1 MKKIFF
7 STEELDARASAKFG
21 LSEQILMEN
30 AAGRIEREIRKR
42 LKKGSRILALC
53 GGGNNGADAMA
64 ALRKLSGD
72 FSCTAL
78 CVLENRSAAGKFQA
92 EAARAA
98 GVKFIDIASAKDDCK
113 HAVSASSKDACAHE
127 SVGGSS
133 LKGAGSCDD
142 DPYNERESLSNA
154 GIMGGGDKLSTKFKG
169 SKFTSAKFETAEHGG
184 DLGKPGNEC
193 GNPSGVLRD
202 EITSAD
208 CIIDGIFGSGLNKPI
223 SPEICEILS
232 LANSAK
238 SLKIAIDIP
247 SGIDKSGRVL
257 GGAFCADLTITMGAL
272 KLALFSD
279 GAKDYVG
286 RIKVANLGISR
297 QNFEERSEYFLLQK
311 SDLKLPLRR
320 KQNTNKGDFGHTYV
334 VSGQMSGAAQM
345 AALAAHAIGSGLV
358 SVVSDE
364 PLNLSP
370 ILMQKSSFE
379 HARVVV
385 CGCGLGEQKIDLAAL
400 RDKSCVI
407 DADLCYE
414 REILSL
420 LNANSNLIITPH
432 PKEFCSLLKIA
443 GIADLSVSE
452 LQERRFELARAWSE
466 KFSGVLVLKGANTL
480 IAQAGVIYVCDKGSA
495 ALAKGG
501 SGDVLAGL
509 IGGLLA
515 QNYSPLQ
522 ASICGV
528 LAHALAARAFA
539 KNSYALNPL
548 DLIEEVKWL

>member
-7 STEELDARASAKFG
+7 STEELDARASAKSG
-21 LSEQILMEN
+21 LGEQILMEN

-42 LKKGSRILALC
+42 LKKGSHILALC

-78 CVLENRSAAGKFQA
+78 CVLQNRSAAGKFQA
-92 EAARAA
+92 DAARAA
-98 GVKFIDIASAKDDCK
+98 GVRLIDIASAKAAYG
-113 HAVSASSKDACAHE
+113 HVSGASSKNTCAYE
-127 SVGGSS
+127 IAGGSS
-133 LKGAGSCDD
+133 LKDAGASE
-142 DPYNERESLSNA
+142 PHNERESPSDA
-154 GIMGGGDKLSTKFKG
+154 DISGGGDKLSA
-169 SKFTSAKFETAEHGG
+169 KFTGAKFGTAERSG
-184 DLGKPGNEC
+184 EC
-193 GNPSGVLRD
+193 SKPSGLHD

-208 CIIDGIFGSGLNKPI
+208 CIIDGIFGSGLNKPV
-223 SPEICEILS
+223 SAEICEILS
-232 LANSAK
+232 LANGTK
-238 SLKIAIDIP
+238 SLKIAVDIP
-247 SGIDKSGRVL
+247 SGIDKSGRIL
-257 GGAFCADLTITMGAL
+257 GCAFCADLTIAMGAL

-279 GAKDYVG
+279 AAKDQVG

-297 QNFEERSEYFLLQK
+297 LNFEGRSEYFLLQK

-370 ILMQKSSFE
+370 ILMQKSSFDA
-379 HARVVV
+379 ARIVV
-385 CGCGLGEQKIDLAAL
+385 CGCGLGERKIDLAAL

-414 REILSL
+414 SEILSL
-420 LNANSNLIITPH
+420 LSDNSNLILTPH
-432 PKEFCSLLKIA
+432 PKEFCSLLKVA

-452 LQERRFELARAWSE
+452 LQERRFELARAWSD

>member
-42 LKKGSRILALC
+42 LKKGSRVLALC
-53 GGGNNGADAMA
+53 GGGNNGADALA

-78 CVLENRSAAGKFQA
+78 CVLQNRSAAGKFQT

-98 GVKFIDIASAKDDCK
+98 GVRLIDIASAKDDCK
-113 HAVSASSKDACAHE
+113 HVGSASSKDACAHE
-127 SVGGSS
+127 SVGGSY
-133 LKGAGSCDD
+133 LKGTGASEPRGEGKSPNGADASSGD
-142 DPYNERESLSNA
+142 
-154 GIMGGGDKLSTKFKG
+154 DKLRAKFEDTKFTG
-169 SKFTSAKFETAEHGG
+169 AKFETAERSEECGKLGG
-184 DLGKPGNEC
+184 ECGKP
-193 GNPSGVLRD
+193 SGLHD

-208 CIIDGIFGSGLNKPI
+208 CIIDGIFGSGLNKAL
-223 SPEICEILS
+223 SSEICEILS

-238 SLKIAIDIP
+238 SLKIAVDIP
-247 SGIDKSGRVL
+247 SGIDKSGRIL
-257 GGAFCADLTITMGAL
+257 GGVFCADLTIAMGAL

-279 GAKDYVG
+279 GAKDQVG

-297 QNFEERSEYFLLQK
+297 SNFEGRSEYFLLQK

-358 SVVSDE
+358 SVVSE
-364 PLNLSP
+364 GPLNLSP
-370 ILMQKSSFE
+370 ILMQKSSFD
-379 HARVVV
+379 AAQVVV
-385 CGCGLGEQKIDLAAL
+385 CGCGLGERKIDLAAL
-400 RDKSCVI
+400 RGKSCVI

-414 REILSL
+414 RKILNL
-420 LNANSNLIITPH
+420 LSDNSNLVITPH
-432 PKEFCSLLKIA
+432 PKEFCSLLKIT
-443 GIADLSVSE
+443 GIADISVSE

>member
-7 STEELDARASAKFG
+7 STTELDARASAKFG
-21 LSEQILMEN
+21 LGEQILMEN
-30 AAGRIEREIRKR
+30 AACKIEGEIRKR
-42 LKKGSRILALC
+42 LKKGSRVLALC
-53 GGGNNGADAMA
+53 GGGNNGADAIA
-64 ALRKLSGD
+64 ALRRLSGD

-78 CVLENRSAAGKFQA
+78 CVLQNRSAAGKFQA
-92 EAARAA
+92 NAARAA
-98 GVKFIDIASAKDDCK
+98 GVKFIDIASAKDDCE
-113 HAVSASSKDACAHE
+113 HVEEASSKDACAHE
-127 SVGGSS
+127 SVGGFS
-133 LKGAGSCDD
+133 LKGASEPRG
-142 DPYNERESLSNA
+142 ERESLSGA
-154 GIMGGGDKLSTKFKG
+154 DISCDGDKLSA
-169 SKFTSAKFETAEHGG
+169 KFTSAKFEIAARG
-184 DLGKPGNEC
+184 DECSNLGSEC
-193 GNPSGVLRD
+193 GEPSVLRD

-208 CIIDGIFGSGLNKPI
+208 CIIDGIFGSGLNKAL
-223 SPEICEILS
+223 SSEICEILS
-232 LANSAK
+232 LANSSK
-238 SLKIAIDIP
+238 SLKIAVDIP
-247 SGIDKSGRVL
+247 SGIDKLGRIL
-257 GGAFCADLTITMGAL
+257 GGAFCADLTIAMGAL

-279 GAKDYVG
+279 AAKDYVG
-286 RIKVANLGISR
+286 QIKIANLGISR
-297 QNFEERSEYFLLQK
+297 SNFERGSEYFLLQK

-358 SVVSDE
+358 SVVSE
-364 PLNLSP
+364 GPLNLSP

-385 CGCGLGEQKIDLAAL
+385 CGCGLGELKIDLAAL
-400 RDKSCVI
+400 RGKSCVI

-420 LNANSNLIITPH
+420 LSDNSNLILTPH

-480 IAQAGVIYVCDKGSA
+480 ITQAGIIYVCDKGSA

>member
-7 STEELDARASAKFG
+7 STAELDARASAKFG
-21 LSEQILMEN
+21 LGEQILMEN
-30 AAGRIEREIRKR
+30 AACKIEREIRKR
-42 LKKGSRILALC
+42 LKKGSRVLALC

-64 ALRKLSGD
+64 ALRRLSGD

-78 CVLENRSAAGKFQA
+78 CVFQNKGAAGKFQA
-92 EAARAA
+92 DAAQAV
-98 GVKFIDIASAKDDCK
+98 GVKFIDIASAKDACE
-113 HAVSASSKDACAHE
+113 HVEGASSRDACAHE
-127 SVGGSS
+127 SVGSFS
-133 LKGAGSCDD
+133 LKGASEPRREG
-142 DPYNERESLSNA
+142 ESLSGA
-154 GIMGGGDKLSTKFKG
+154 DISGGGDKLSA
-169 SKFTSAKFETAEHGG
+169 KFTSTKFEIAGRSG
-184 DLGKPGNEC
+184 EC
-193 GNPSGVLRD
+193 GELGSECGEPSVLHD
-202 EITSAD
+202 EITNAD
-208 CIIDGIFGSGLNKPI
+208 CIIDGIFGSGLNKAL
-223 SPEICEILS
+223 SSEICEILS
-232 LANSAK
+232 LTNSAK
-238 SLKIAIDIP
+238 ALKIAVDIP
-247 SGIDKSGRVL
+247 SGIDKFGRVL
-257 GGAFCADLTITMGAL
+257 GGAFCADLTIAMGAL

-358 SVVSDE
+358 SVVSE
-364 PLNLSP
+364 GPLNLSP

-385 CGCGLGEQKIDLAAL
+385 CGCGLGERKIDLDAL

-420 LNANSNLIITPH
+420 LSDNSNLVITPH

-443 GIADLSVSE
+443 GIADISVSE

-480 IAQAGVIYVCDKGSA
+480 IAQAGVIYVCDKGNA

-515 QNYSPLQ
+515 QGYSPLQ

>member
-7 STEELDARASAKFG
+7 STEGLDARASAKFG
-21 LSEQILMEN
+21 LGEQILMEN
-30 AAGRIEREIRKR
+30 AACKIEGEIRKR

-78 CVLENRSAAGKFQA
+78 CVLQNRSAAGKFQA

-98 GVKFIDIASAKDDCK
+98 GVRLIDIASAKDDCK
-113 HAVSASSKDACAHE
+113 HVGSASSKDACAHE

-142 DPYNERESLSNA
+142 DPYNERESLSGA
-154 GIMGGGDKLSTKFKG
+154 DISGGGNKLSA
-169 SKFTSAKFETAEHGG
+169 KFTSAKFETAERSGEC
-184 DLGKPGNEC
+184 GKP
-193 GNPSGVLRD
+193 SILRD
-202 EITSAD
+202 EIIGAD
-208 CIIDGIFGSGLNKPI
+208 CIIDGIFGSGLNKAL
-223 SPEICEILS
+223 SSEICEILS
-232 LANSAK
+232 LANGTK
-238 SLKIAIDIP
+238 SLKIAVDIP
-247 SGIDKSGRVL
+247 SGIDKNGRVL
-257 GGAFCADLTITMGAL
+257 GGAFCADLTIAMGAL

-311 SDLKLPLRR
+311 SDLKLPLRT

-364 PLNLSP
+364 SLNLSP
-370 ILMQKSSFE
+370 ILMQKNSFDA
-379 HARVVV
+379 ARVVV
-385 CGCGLGEQKIDLAAL
+385 CGCGLGERKIDLAAL
-400 RDKSCVI
+400 RGKSCVI

-414 REILSL
+414 SEILSL
-420 LNANSNLIITPH
+420 LNANSNLILTPH

-480 IAQAGVIYVCDKGSA
+480 IAQAGIIYVCDKGSA

-515 QNYSPLQ
+515 QGYSPLQ

>member
-7 STEELDARASAKFG
+7 STAELDARASTKFG

-30 AAGRIEREIRKR
+30 AACRIEGEIRKR
-42 LKKGSRILALC
+42 LKKGSHILALC

-78 CVLENRSAAGKFQA
+78 CVFQNKGAAGKFQA
-92 EAARAA
+92 DAARAA
-98 GVKFIDIASAKDDCK
+98 GVKFIDIASAKDARE
-113 HAVSASSKDACAHE
+113 HVEGASSKDACAHE
-127 SVGGSS
+127 GVGGSS
-133 LKGAGSCDD
+133 LKGASEPRG
-142 DPYNERESLSNA
+142 ERESLS
-154 GIMGGGDKLSTKFKG
+154 GTDISSGDDKLSTKFAG
-169 SKFTSAKFETAEHGG
+169 AKFEIAARSDECSN
-184 DLGKPGNEC
+184 LGNEC
-193 GNPSGVLRD
+193 GELSVLRD

-208 CIIDGIFGSGLNKPI
+208 CIIDGIFGSGLNKAL
-223 SPEICEILS
+223 SSEICEILS
-232 LANSAK
+232 LANSSK
-238 SLKIAIDIP
+238 SLKIAVDIP
-247 SGIDKSGRVL
+247 SGIDKSGRIL
-257 GGAFCADLTITMGAL
+257 GAAFCADLTIAMGVL

-279 GAKDYVG
+279 GAKDQVG

-297 QNFEERSEYFLLQK
+297 SNFEERSEYFLLQK
-311 SDLKLPLRR
+311 SDLKLPLRT

-358 SVVSDE
+358 SVVSE
-364 PLNLSP
+364 GPLNLSP

-385 CGCGLGEQKIDLAAL
+385 CGCGLGERKIDLAAL
-400 RDKSCVI
+400 RGKSCVI

-420 LNANSNLIITPH
+420 LNANSNLVITPH

-443 GIADLSVSE
+443 GIADISVSE

-480 IAQAGVIYVCDKGSA
+480 IAQEGIIYVCDKGSA

-501 SGDVLAGL
+501 SGDVLAGF

-515 QNYSPLQ
+515 QGYSPLQ

>member
-21 LSEQILMEN
+21 LGEQILMEN
-30 AAGRIEREIRKR
+30 AACRIEREIRKR

-64 ALRKLSGD
+64 ALRRLSGD

-78 CVLENRSAAGKFQA
+78 CVLQNRSAAGKFQA

-98 GVKFIDIASAKDDCK
+98 GVRLIDIASAKDDCK
-113 HAVSASSKDACAHE
+113 HVGSASSKDACAHE

-142 DPYNERESLSNA
+142 DPDNERENLNGANIS
-154 GIMGGGDKLSTKFKG
+154 GGGDKLCA
-169 SKFTSAKFETAEHGG
+169 KFTSAKFEIAGHGDECS
-184 DLGKPGNEC
+184 DLGNEC
-193 GNPSGVLRD
+193 DNPSSGLRD

-208 CIIDGIFGSGLNKPI
+208 CIIDGIFGSGLNKAL
-223 SPEICEILS
+223 SSEICEILS
-232 LANSAK
+232 LANSSK
-238 SLKIAIDIP
+238 SLKIAADIP
-247 SGIDKSGRVL
+247 SGIDKFGRIL
-257 GGAFCADLTITMGAL
+257 GGAFCADLTIAMGAL

-279 GAKDYVG
+279 AAKDQVG

-311 SDLKLPLRR
+311 SDLKLPLRT

-370 ILMQKSSFE
+370 ILMQKSSFDA
-379 HARVVV
+379 ARVVV
-385 CGCGLGEQKIDLAAL
+385 CGCGLGEQKIDLAVL
-400 RDKSCVI
+400 RGKSCVI

-420 LNANSNLIITPH
+420 LNANSNLILTPH

-480 IAQAGVIYVCDKGSA
+480 IAQEGVIYVCDKGSA

-515 QNYSPLQ
+515 QGYSPLQ

>member
-7 STEELDARASAKFG
+7 GTEELDARASAKFG

-78 CVLENRSAAGKFQA
+78 CVLQNRSAAGKFQA

-98 GVKFIDIASAKDDCK
+98 GVRFINIASAKDDCK
-113 HAVSASSKDACAHE
+113 HAGSASSKDICAHE
-127 SVGGSS
+127 SVEGSS
-133 LKGAGSCDD
+133 LKDVSSCGG
-142 DPYNERESLSNA
+142 ERGSLSGANIS
-154 GIMGGGDKLSTKFKG
+154 GSGDKLCA
-169 SKFTSAKFETAEHGG
+169 KFTGAKFGTAEC
-184 DLGKPGNEC
+184 GKP
-193 GNPSGVLRD
+193 SILRD

-208 CIIDGIFGSGLNKPI
+208 CIIDGIFGSGLNKAL
-223 SPEICEILS
+223 SSEICEILS
-232 LANSAK
+232 LANGTK
-238 SLKIAIDIP
+238 SLKIAVDIP
-247 SGIDKSGRVL
+247 SGIDKSGRIL
-257 GGAFCADLTITMGAL
+257 GGAFCADLTIAMGAL

-279 GAKDYVG
+279 GAKDQVG

-297 QNFEERSEYFLLQK
+297 SNFERGSEYFLLQK
-311 SDLKLPLRR
+311 SDLKLPLRT

-334 VSGQMSGAAQM
+334 ASGQMSGAAQM

-358 SVVSDE
+358 SVVSEE
-364 PLNLSP
+364 PLSLSP
-370 ILMQKSSFE
+370 ILMQKSSFDA
-379 HARVVV
+379 ARVVV
-385 CGCGLGEQKIDLAAL
+385 CGCGLGERKIDLAAL

-407 DADLCYE
+407 DADLCYK

-420 LNANSNLIITPH
+420 LNANSNLILTPH

-480 IAQAGVIYVCDKGSA
+480 IAQAGIIYVCDKGSA

-515 QNYSPLQ
+515 QSYSPLQ

-528 LAHALAARAFA
+528 LAHTLAARAFA

>member
-21 LSEQILMEN
+21 LGEQILMEN
-30 AAGRIEREIRKR
+30 AACRIEREIRKR

-78 CVLENRSAAGKFQA
+78 CVLQNRSAAGKFQT

-98 GVKFIDIASAKDDCK
+98 GVRLIDIASAKDDCG
-113 HAVSASSKDACAHE
+113 HVESASSKDACAHE
-127 SVGGSS
+127 SVEGSS
-133 LKGAGSCDD
+133 LNGIGSCEGE
-142 DPYNERESLSNA
+142 PRGECESLSSTD
-154 GIMGGGDKLSTKFKG
+154 ISGGDDKLCA
-169 SKFTSAKFETAEHGG
+169 KFTSAKFETAEHGS
-184 DLGKPGNEC
+184 EC
-193 GNPSGVLRD
+193 GNLDNDCGKPSGLRD

-208 CIIDGIFGSGLNKPI
+208 CIIDGIFGSGLNKAL
-223 SPEICEILS
+223 SSEICEILS

-238 SLKIAIDIP
+238 SLKIAVDIP

-257 GGAFCADLTITMGAL
+257 GAAFCADLTIALGAL

-279 GAKDYVG
+279 GAKDQVG

-297 QNFEERSEYFLLQK
+297 SNFEERSEYFLLQK

-370 ILMQKSSFE
+370 ILMQKSSFNA
-379 HARVVV
+379 ARVVV
-385 CGCGLGEQKIDLAAL
+385 CGCGLGERKIDLAAL

-466 KFSGVLVLKGANTL
+466 KFSGALVLKGANTL

-515 QNYSPLQ
+515 QGYPPLQ

>member
-21 LSEQILMEN
+21 LGEQILMEN
-30 AAGRIEREIRKR
+30 AACKIEGEIRKR

-92 EAARAA
+92 DAARAA
-98 GVKFIDIASAKDDCK
+98 GVKLIDISSVKDACE
-113 HAVSASSKDACAHE
+113 HVEEASSKDACAHE
-127 SVGGSS
+127 SVDGSS
-133 LKGAGSCDD
+133 LKGTGASEPRG
-142 DPYNERESLSNA
+142 ELESLSGA
-154 GIMGGGDKLSTKFKG
+154 DISCDSDKLSA
-169 SKFTSAKFETAEHGG
+169 KFTSAKFEIAGRSGEHGN
-184 DLGKPGNEC
+184 LGNEY
-193 GNPSGVLRD
+193 GEPSILHD
-202 EITSAD
+202 EIINAD
-208 CIIDGIFGSGLNKPI
+208 CIIDGIFGSGLNKAL
-223 SPEICEILS
+223 SSEICEILS
-232 LANSAK
+232 LANSSK
-238 SLKIAIDIP
+238 SLKIAVDIP
-247 SGIDKSGRVL
+247 SGIDKFGRIL
-257 GGAFCADLTITMGAL
+257 GGAFCADLTIAMGAL

-279 GAKDYVG
+279 GAKDQVG

-297 QNFEERSEYFLLQK
+297 SNFEGRSEYFLLQK

-358 SVVSDE
+358 SVVSE
-364 PLNLSP
+364 GSLNLSP
-370 ILMQKSSFE
+370 ILMQKSSFDA
-379 HARVVV
+379 ARVVV
-385 CGCGLGEQKIDLAAL
+385 CGCGLGEKKIDLAAL
-400 RDKSCVI
+400 LGKSCVI

-414 REILSL
+414 RKILSL
-420 LNANSNLIITPH
+420 LNANSNLVITPH

-480 IAQAGVIYVCDKGSA
+480 IAQAGIIYICDKGSA

-515 QNYSPLQ
+515 QGYSPLQ

-548 DLIEEVKWL
+548 DLIEEIKWL

>member
-42 LKKGSRILALC
+42 LKKGSHILALC

-78 CVLENRSAAGKFQA
+78 CVLQNRSATGKFQT
-92 EAARAA
+92 EAARTA
-98 GVKFIDIASAKDDCK
+98 GVRLINIASAKNACK
-113 HAVSASSKDACAHE
+113 HADSASSKDACAHE
-127 SVGGSS
+127 SAEGSS

-142 DPYNERESLSNA
+142 KPDNERESLSSTD
-154 GIMGGGDKLSTKFKG
+154 ISGGDDKLSE
-169 SKFTSAKFETAEHGG
+169 KFTSAKFEIAGHG
-184 DLGKPGNEC
+184 DECSNLGNDCSEL
-193 GNPSGVLRD
+193 SVLRD
-202 EITSAD
+202 EIINAD

-223 SPEICEILS
+223 SAEICEILS

-238 SLKIAIDIP
+238 SLKIAVDIP
-247 SGIDKSGRVL
+247 SGIDKLGRIL

-297 QNFEERSEYFLLQK
+297 SNFERGSEYFLLQK

-358 SVVSDE
+358 SVVSE
-364 PLNLSP
+364 GPLNLSP
-370 ILMQKSSFE
+370 ILMQKSSFDA
-379 HARVVV
+379 ARVVV
-385 CGCGLGEQKIDLAAL
+385 CGCGLGERKVDLAAL

-407 DADLCYE
+407 DADLCYK

-420 LNANSNLIITPH
+420 LNANSNLILTPH
-432 PKEFCSLLKIA
+432 PKEFCSLLRIV

-452 LQERRFELARAWSE
+452 LQERRFELAQAWSD

-480 IAQAGVIYVCDKGSA
+480 IAQEGIIYVCDNGSA

-515 QNYSPLQ
+515 QGYSPLQ

>member
-7 STEELDARASAKFG
+7 STEELDERASVKFG

-78 CVLENRSAAGKFQA
+78 CVLQNRSAAGKFQA

-98 GVKFIDIASAKDDCK
+98 GVKLIDITSIKTACE
-113 HAVSASSKDACAHE
+113 HADSASDKDICTHESASGSYLKDA
-127 SVGGSS
+127 
-133 LKGAGSCDD
+133 GASEPRG
-142 DPYNERESLSNA
+142 ERENLNGADIS
-154 GIMGGGDKLSTKFKG
+154 GGGDKLRA
-169 SKFTSAKFETAEHGG
+169 KFTSAKFETAEHGG
-184 DLGKPGNEC
+184 DFGKLGNEC
-193 GNPSGVLRD
+193 GKPSGLRY

-223 SPEICEILS
+223 SSEICEILS

-238 SLKIAIDIP
+238 ALKIAVDIP
-247 SGIDKSGRVL
+247 SGIDKSGRIL
-257 GGAFCADLTITMGAL
+257 GAAFCADLTIAMGAL

-279 GAKDYVG
+279 AAKDQVG
-286 RIKVANLGISR
+286 RIKVANLGISHL
-297 QNFEERSEYFLLQK
+297 NFEGRSKYFLLQK

-358 SVVSDE
+358 SVVSKG

-370 ILMQKSSFE
+370 ILMQKSSFDA
-379 HARVVV
+379 ARVVV
-385 CGCGLGEQKIDLAAL
+385 CGCGLGERKIDLAAL

-414 REILSL
+414 SEILSL
-420 LNANSNLIITPH
+420 LSNNSNLILTPH

-443 GIADLSVSE
+443 GIADISVSE

-480 IAQAGVIYVCDKGSA
+480 IAQAGIIYVCDKGSA

-515 QNYSPLQ
+515 QGYSPLQ

-539 KNSYALNPL
+539 KNSYALSPL

>member
-7 STEELDARASAKFG
+7 STEKLDARASAKFG

-53 GGGNNGADAMA
+53 GGGNNGADAMT

-78 CVLENRSAAGKFQA
+78 CVLQNRSAAGKFQA
-92 EAARAA
+92 EAARTA
-98 GVKFIDIASAKDDCK
+98 GVRLINIASAKDDCK
-113 HAVSASSKDACAHE
+113 HVGSASSKDACAHE
-127 SVGGSS
+127 SAGGSS
-133 LKGAGSCDD
+133 SKGAGASE
-142 DPYNERESLSNA
+142 PRGEGKSLSGA
-154 GIMGGGDKLSTKFKG
+154 DVSGGGDKLSE
-169 SKFTSAKFETAEHGG
+169 KFTSAKFETAGHGDECS
-184 DLGKPGNEC
+184 DLDNEC
-193 GNPSGVLRD
+193 GKPSVLHD
-202 EITSAD
+202 EITNAD
-208 CIIDGIFGSGLNKPI
+208 CIIDGIFGSGLNKAL
-223 SPEICEILS
+223 SSEICEILS

-238 SLKIAIDIP
+238 SLKIAVDIP
-247 SGIDKSGRVL
+247 SGIDKLGRIL
-257 GGAFCADLTITMGAL
+257 GCAFCADLTIAMGAL

-297 QNFEERSEYFLLQK
+297 QNFEGRSEYFLLQK

-358 SVVSDE
+358 SVVSDG

-385 CGCGLGEQKIDLAAL
+385 CGCGLGERKIDLAAL
-400 RDKSCVI
+400 RGKSCVI

-420 LNANSNLIITPH
+420 LNANSNLVITPH

-443 GIADLSVSE
+443 GIADISVSE

-480 IAQAGVIYVCDKGSA
+480 IAQAGIIYVCDKGSA
-495 ALAKGG
+495 TLAKGG

-515 QNYSPLQ
+515 QGYSPLQ

>member
-30 AAGRIEREIRKR
+30 AAGRIEGEIRNR

-92 EAARAA
+92 NAARAA
-98 GVKFIDIASAKDDCK
+98 GVKLIDIANAKDACE
-113 HAVSASSKDACAHE
+113 HVEGASSKDTCAHE
-127 SVGGSS
+127 IADSFS
-133 LKGAGSCDD
+133 LKGASEPRG
-142 DPYNERESLSNA
+142 ERESLSGA
-154 GIMGGGDKLSTKFKG
+154 DISDSGDKLCAKFA
-169 SKFTSAKFETAEHGG
+169 SAKFETAEHGSECG
-184 DLGKPGNEC
+184 NLDNEC
-193 GNPSGVLRD
+193 GKPSVLRD
-202 EITSAD
+202 EITNAD
-208 CIIDGIFGSGLNKPI
+208 CIIDGIFGSGLNKAL
-223 SPEICEILS
+223 SSEICEILS

-238 SLKIAIDIP
+238 SLKIAVDIP
-247 SGIDKSGRVL
+247 SGIDKFGRIL
-257 GGAFCADLTITMGAL
+257 GGAFCADLTIAMGAL

-286 RIKVANLGISR
+286 QIKVANLGISR
-297 QNFEERSEYFLLQK
+297 SNFEGRSEYFLLQK
-311 SDLKLPLRR
+311 SDLKLPLRT

-358 SVVSDE
+358 SVVSE
-364 PLNLSP
+364 GLLNLSP
-370 ILMQKSSFE
+370 ILMQKSSFDA
-379 HARVVV
+379 ARVVV
-385 CGCGLGEQKIDLAAL
+385 CGCGLGERKIDLAAL

-420 LNANSNLIITPH
+420 LNANSNLILTPH

-443 GIADLSVSE
+443 GIADISVSE

-480 IAQAGVIYVCDKGSA
+480 IAQAGIIYVCDKGSA

-515 QNYSPLQ
+515 QSYSPLQ

>member
-1 MKKIFF
+1 LKKIFF

-21 LSEQILMEN
+21 LGEQILMEN
-30 AAGRIEREIRKR
+30 AAGRIEGEIRKR

-53 GGGNNGADAMA
+53 GGGNNGADALA

-78 CVLENRSAAGKFQA
+78 CVLQNRSAAGKFQA
-92 EAARAA
+92 DAARVA
-98 GVKFIDIASAKDDCK
+98 GVKLIDIASAKDDCGHVK
-113 HAVSASSKDACAHE
+113 GASSKDACAHE
-127 SVGGSS
+127 SAGGSY
-133 LKGAGSCDD
+133 LKDAGASEPRG
-142 DPYNERESLSNA
+142 ERESLS
-154 GIMGGGDKLSTKFKG
+154 GTDISGGGDKLCA
-169 SKFTSAKFETAEHGG
+169 KFTSAKFEIAARGG
-184 DLGKPGNEC
+184 EC
-193 GNPSGVLRD
+193 GNLGSECGKLSVLHD
-202 EITSAD
+202 EITNAD
-208 CIIDGIFGSGLNKPI
+208 CIIDGIFGSGLNKAL
-223 SPEICEILS
+223 SSEICEILS

-238 SLKIAIDIP
+238 SLKIAVDIP
-247 SGIDKSGRVL
+247 SGIDKSGRIL
-257 GGAFCADLTITMGAL
+257 GCAFCADLTIAMGAL

-286 RIKVANLGISR
+286 QIKIANLGISR
-297 QNFEERSEYFLLQK
+297 SNFERGSEYFLLQK

-358 SVVSDE
+358 SVVSE
-364 PLNLSP
+364 GPLNLSP
-370 ILMQKSSFE
+370 ILMQKSSFNA
-379 HARVVV
+379 ARVVV
-385 CGCGLGEQKIDLAAL
+385 CGCGLGERKIDFAAL
-400 RDKSCVI
+400 RGKSCVI

-420 LNANSNLIITPH
+420 LNANSNLILTPH

-480 IAQAGVIYVCDKGSA
+480 IAQAGIIYVCDKGSA

-515 QNYSPLQ
+515 QGYSPLQ

>member
-7 STEELDARASAKFG
+7 GTEELDARASAKFG

-30 AAGRIEREIRKR
+30 AAGRIESEIRKR
-42 LKKGSRILALC
+42 LKKGSHILALC

-78 CVLENRSAAGKFQA
+78 CVLQNRSAAGKFQT

-98 GVKFIDIASAKDDCK
+98 GVKLIDIASAKDDCG
-113 HAVSASSKDACAHE
+113 HVEGTSSKDICAHE
-127 SVGGSS
+127 SADGSS
-133 LKGAGSCDD
+133 LKGTGASESRG
-142 DPYNERESLSNA
+142 ERESLSNA
-154 GIMGGGDKLSTKFKG
+154 DIMGGGDKLCA
-169 SKFTSAKFETAEHGG
+169 KFTSAKFEIAARGDECS
-184 DLGKPGNEC
+184 DLGSEC
-193 GNPSGVLRD
+193 GKPSVLRD
-202 EITSAD
+202 EITSAE
-208 CIIDGIFGSGLNKPI
+208 CIIDGIFGSGLNKPV
-223 SPEICEILS
+223 SAEICEILS

-238 SLKIAIDIP
+238 SLKIAVDIP
-247 SGIDKSGRVL
+247 SGIDKSGRIL
-257 GGAFCADLTITMGAL
+257 SGAFCADLTITMGAL

-358 SVVSDE
+358 SVVSE
-364 PLNLSP
+364 KPLNLSP
-370 ILMQKSSFE
+370 ILMQKSSFDA
-379 HARVVV
+379 ARVVV

-420 LNANSNLIITPH
+420 LDANSNLILTPH

-466 KFSGVLVLKGANTL
+466 KFSGVLVLKGANTF
-480 IAQAGVIYVCDKGSA
+480 IAQEGIIYVCDKGSA

>member
-21 LSEQILMEN
+21 LGEQILMEN
-30 AAGRIEREIRKR
+30 AADRIEGEIRNR

-78 CVLENRSAAGKFQA
+78 CVLQNRSAAGKFQA

-98 GVKFIDIASAKDDCK
+98 GVRFINIASAKDDCE
-113 HAVSASSKDACAHE
+113 HADSASSKDICTHE
-127 SVGGSS
+127 SVEGSS
-133 LKGAGSCDD
+133 LKDVSSCGG
-142 DPYNERESLSNA
+142 ERESLSGA
-154 GIMGGGDKLSTKFKG
+154 DISGGGDKLCA
-169 SKFTSAKFETAEHGG
+169 KFTSAKFEIAERSGEHGKL
-184 DLGKPGNEC
+184 DNDCGKP
-193 GNPSGVLRD
+193 SILRN
-202 EITSAD
+202 EITGAD
-208 CIIDGIFGSGLNKPI
+208 CIIDGIFGSGLNKPA
-223 SPEICEILS
+223 SGEICEILS

-238 SLKIAIDIP
+238 SLKIAVDIP
-247 SGIDKSGRVL
+247 SGIDKSGRIL
-257 GGAFCADLTITMGAL
+257 GGAFCADLTIAMGAL

-279 GAKDYVG
+279 AAKDQVG

-297 QNFEERSEYFLLQK
+297 SNFEGRSEYFLLQK

-320 KQNTNKGDFGHTYV
+320 KQNTNKGNFGHTYV

-385 CGCGLGEQKIDLAAL
+385 CGCGLGERKIDLAAL

-407 DADLCYE
+407 DADLCYK

-420 LNANSNLIITPH
+420 LSDNSNLIITPH

-443 GIADLSVSE
+443 GIADISVSE

-480 IAQAGVIYVCDKGSA
+480 IAQEGIIYVCDKGSA

-515 QNYSPLQ
+515 QNYSPPQ

>member
-21 LSEQILMEN
+21 LGEQILMEN
-30 AAGRIEREIRKR
+30 AAGRIEGEIRKR
-42 LKKGSRILALC
+42 LKKGSHILALC

-78 CVLENRSAAGKFQA
+78 CVLQNRSAAGKFQA
-92 EAARAA
+92 DAARAA
-98 GVKFIDIASAKDDCK
+98 GVRLIDITSAKDNCG
-113 HAVSASSKDACAHE
+113 HVEGASSKNICTHE
-127 SVGGSS
+127 SASGSY
-133 LKGAGSCDD
+133 LKDAGASEPRG
-142 DPYNERESLSNA
+142 ERESLSGA
-154 GIMGGGDKLSTKFKG
+154 DISGGDDKLCA
-169 SKFTSAKFETAEHGG
+169 KFTSAKFETAEDGG
-184 DLGKPGNEC
+184 DFGKLGNEC
-193 GNPSGVLRD
+193 GEPRILHD

-208 CIIDGIFGSGLNKPI
+208 CIIDGIFGSGLNKPV
-223 SPEICEILS
+223 SAEICEILS
-232 LANSAK
+232 LANGTK
-238 SLKIAIDIP
+238 SLKIAVDIP

-257 GGAFCADLTITMGAL
+257 GSAFCADLTIAMGAL

-279 GAKDYVG
+279 AAKDYVG

-297 QNFEERSEYFLLQK
+297 LNFEERSEYFLLQK

-358 SVVSDE
+358 SIVSEE

-385 CGCGLGEQKIDLAAL
+385 CGCGLGERKIDLAAL

-414 REILSL
+414 SEILSL
-420 LNANSNLIITPH
+420 LSDNSNLVLTPH

-443 GIADLSVSE
+443 SIADLSVSE

-480 IAQAGVIYVCDKGSA
+480 IAQAGIIYVCDKGSA

-515 QNYSPLQ
+515 QGYSPLQ

>member
-78 CVLENRSAAGKFQA
+78 CVLQNRSAAGKFQA

-98 GVKFIDIASAKDDCK
+98 GVKFIDIASTKDDCK
-113 HAVSASSKDACAHE
+113 HAGSASSKDICAHE
-127 SVGGSS
+127 SAEGSS
-133 LKGAGSCDD
+133 LKDVSSCGG
-142 DPYNERESLSNA
+142 ERESLSGA
-154 GIMGGGDKLSTKFKG
+154 DASGGGDKLCA
-169 SKFTSAKFETAEHGG
+169 KFTGAIFETAEYGG
-184 DLGKPGNEC
+184 EC
-193 GNPSGVLRD
+193 GNLGNDCGKPSGLHD

-208 CIIDGIFGSGLNKPI
+208 CIIDGIFGSGLNKVL
-223 SPEICEILS
+223 SSEICEILS

-238 SLKIAIDIP
+238 SLKIAVDIP
-247 SGIDKSGRVL
+247 SGIDKSGRIL
-257 GGAFCADLTITMGAL
+257 GGAFCADLTIAMGAL

-279 GAKDYVG
+279 AAKDQVG

-297 QNFEERSEYFLLQK
+297 SNFEERSEYFLLQK

-320 KQNTNKGDFGHTYV
+320 KQNTNKGDFGHAYV

-370 ILMQKSSFE
+370 ILMQKSSFDA
-379 HARVVV
+379 ARVVV
-385 CGCGLGEQKIDLAAL
+385 CGCGLGERKIDLAAL
-400 RDKSCVI
+400 RSKSCVI

-414 REILSL
+414 SEILSL

-480 IAQAGVIYVCDKGSA
+480 IAQAGIIYVCDKGSA

-515 QNYSPLQ
+515 QGYSPLQ

-539 KNSYALNPL
+539 KNSYALSPL

>member
-7 STEELDARASAKFG
+7 STEGLDARASAKFG

-30 AAGRIEREIRKR
+30 AAGRIESEIRKR

-92 EAARAA
+92 DAARAA
-98 GVKFIDIASAKDDCK
+98 GVKLIDIASAKDDCG
-113 HAVSASSKDACAHE
+113 HVEDASSKDACAHK
-127 SVGGSS
+127 SADDSY
-133 LKGAGSCDD
+133 LKDVGSCGG
-142 DPYNERESLSNA
+142 ERKSPSGTEIS
-154 GIMGGGDKLSTKFKG
+154 GGDDKLSTKF
-169 SKFTSAKFETAEHGG
+169 TSVKFEIVARGG
-184 DLGKPGNEC
+184 EC
-193 GNPSGVLRD
+193 GNLGSECGEPSILRD

-208 CIIDGIFGSGLNKPI
+208 CIIDGIFGSGLNKPV
-223 SPEICEILS
+223 SAEICEILS

-238 SLKIAIDIP
+238 SLKIAVDIP
-247 SGIDKSGRVL
+247 SGIDKNGRIL
-257 GGAFCADLTITMGAL
+257 GCAFCADLTIAMGAL

-279 GAKDYVG
+279 GAKDQVG

-358 SVVSDE
+358 SVVSE
-364 PLNLSP
+364 GPLNLSP
-370 ILMQKSSFE
+370 ILMQKSSFDA
-379 HARVVV
+379 ARVVV
-385 CGCGLGEQKIDLAAL
+385 CGCGLGERKIDLAAL

-420 LNANSNLIITPH
+420 LNANSNLILTPH

-443 GIADLSVSE
+443 GIADISVSE

-480 IAQAGVIYVCDKGSA
+480 IAQAGIIYVCDKGSA

-515 QNYSPLQ
+515 QGYPPLQ

>member
-7 STEELDARASAKFG
+7 STEGLDARASAKFG

-30 AAGRIEREIRKR
+30 AAGRIEGEIRKR

-53 GGGNNGADAMA
+53 GSGNNGADAMA

-78 CVLENRSAAGKFQA
+78 CVFQNKGAAGKFQA
-92 EAARAA
+92 DAARAA
-98 GVKFIDIASAKDDCK
+98 GVKLIDIASAKDDCE
-113 HAVSASSKDACAHE
+113 HVESASSKDACAHE
-127 SVGGSS
+127 GVGGSY
-133 LKGAGSCDD
+133 LKGASEPRG
-142 DPYNERESLSNA
+142 ERESLSGA
-154 GIMGGGDKLSTKFKG
+154 DISGGGDKLCA
-169 SKFTSAKFETAEHGG
+169 KFTSAKFEIAGRGG
-184 DLGKPGNEC
+184 ECGNLGNEC
-193 GNPSGVLRD
+193 GEPSVLYD
-202 EITSAD
+202 EITNVD
-208 CIIDGIFGSGLNKPI
+208 CIIDGIFGSGLNKAL
-223 SPEICEILS
+223 SSEICEILS
-232 LANSAK
+232 LANSVK
-238 SLKIAIDIP
+238 SLKIAVDIP
-247 SGIDKSGRVL
+247 SGIDKNGRVL

-286 RIKVANLGISR
+286 QIKVANLGISR
-297 QNFEERSEYFLLQK
+297 QNFEEQSEYFLLQK

-358 SVVSDE
+358 SVVSDG

-385 CGCGLGEQKIDLAAL
+385 CGCGLGERKIDLAAL
-400 RDKSCVI
+400 RGKSCVI

-420 LNANSNLIITPH
+420 LSDNLNLVITPH

-480 IAQAGVIYVCDKGSA
+480 IAQAGIIYVCDKGSA

>member
-30 AAGRIEREIRKR
+30 AAGRIESEIRKQ

-78 CVLENRSAAGKFQA
+78 CVLQNRSAAGKFQA

-98 GVKFIDIASAKDDCK
+98 GVKFIDIASAKNACK
-113 HAVSASSKDACAHE
+113 HVKGASSKDACAHK
-127 SVGGSS
+127 SADGSY
-133 LKGAGSCDD
+133 LKDAGASEPRG
-142 DPYNERESLSNA
+142 ERESLNGADISV
-154 GIMGGGDKLSTKFKG
+154 GGDKLSE
-169 SKFTSAKFETAEHGG
+169 KFTSAKFETTEHGS
-184 DLGKPGNEC
+184 DFGKLGNEYD
-193 GNPSGVLRD
+193 NPSGVLRD

-208 CIIDGIFGSGLNKPI
+208 CIIDGIFGSGLNKAL
-223 SPEICEILS
+223 SSEICEILS
-232 LANSAK
+232 LANGTK
-238 SLKIAIDIP
+238 SLKIAVDIP
-247 SGIDKSGRVL
+247 SGIDKSGRIL
-257 GGAFCADLTITMGAL
+257 GGAFCADLTIAMGAL

-297 QNFEERSEYFLLQK
+297 SNFEERSEYFLLQK
-311 SDLKLPLRR
+311 SDLKLPLRT

-370 ILMQKSSFE
+370 ILMQKSSFDV
-379 HARVVV
+379 ARVVV
-385 CGCGLGEQKIDLAAL
+385 CGCGLGERKIDLAAL
-400 RDKSCVI
+400 RDKSCII

-420 LNANSNLIITPH
+420 LSNNSNLILTPH

-452 LQERRFELARAWSE
+452 LQERRFELARAWSD

-480 IAQAGVIYVCDKGSA
+480 IAQAGIIYVCDKGSA

-515 QNYSPLQ
+515 QNYSLLQ

>member
-21 LSEQILMEN
+21 LGEQILMEN
-30 AAGRIEREIRKR
+30 AACRIEREIRKR

-78 CVLENRSAAGKFQA
+78 CVLQNRSAAGKFQT

-98 GVKFIDIASAKDDCK
+98 GVRLIDIAGAKDDCG
-113 HAVSASSKDACAHE
+113 HVESASSKDACAHE
-127 SVGGSS
+127 SVGGSY
-133 LKGAGSCDD
+133 LKDVGSCEG
-142 DPYNERESLSNA
+142 ERESLSNA
-154 GIMGGGDKLSTKFKG
+154 DIMGGGDKLCA
-169 SKFTSAKFETAEHGG
+169 KFTSAKFETAEHGSNF
-184 DLGKPGNEC
+184 GKLGNEC
-193 GNPSGVLRD
+193 GNPSGLHD
-202 EITSAD
+202 EIINAD
-208 CIIDGIFGSGLNKPI
+208 CIIDGVFGSGLNKPV
-223 SPEICEILS
+223 SAEICEILS

-238 SLKIAIDIP
+238 SLKIAVDIP

-257 GGAFCADLTITMGAL
+257 GAAFCADLTITMGAL

-370 ILMQKSSFE
+370 ILMQKSSFNA
-379 HARVVV
+379 ARVVV
-385 CGCGLGEQKIDLAAL
+385 CGCGLGERKVDLAAL

-480 IAQAGVIYVCDKGSA
+480 IAQAGIIYVCDKGSA

-515 QNYSPLQ
+515 QGYSPLQ

>member
-21 LSEQILMEN
+21 LGEQILMEN
-30 AAGRIEREIRKR
+30 AAGRIESEIRKR

-78 CVLENRSAAGKFQA
+78 CVLENRSAAGKFQTD
-92 EAARAA
+92 AARAA
-98 GVKFIDIASAKDDCK
+98 GVKLIDIANAKDACE
-113 HAVSASSKDACAHE
+113 HAEGASSKDICTHE
-127 SVGGSS
+127 GVGGSY
-133 LKGAGSCDD
+133 LKGTGASEPRG
-142 DPYNERESLSNA
+142 ERESLSGA
-154 GIMGGGDKLSTKFKG
+154 DILCDGDKLSA
-169 SKFTSAKFETAEHGG
+169 KFTSAKFEIAGHGS
-184 DLGKPGNEC
+184 EC
-193 GNPSGVLRD
+193 GNLGSECGVTSVLRD
-202 EITSAD
+202 EITKAD

-223 SPEICEILS
+223 NSEICEILS

-238 SLKIAIDIP
+238 ALKIAVDIP
-247 SGIDKSGRVL
+247 SGIDKSGRIL
-257 GGAFCADLTITMGAL
+257 GGAFCADLTIAMGAL

-279 GAKDYVG
+279 AAKDYVG
-286 RIKVANLGISR
+286 QIKVANLGISR
-297 QNFEERSEYFLLQK
+297 SNFEGRSEYFLLQK

-358 SVVSDE
+358 SVVSKE

-385 CGCGLGEQKIDLAAL
+385 CGCGLGERKIDLVAL

-407 DADLCYE
+407 DADLCYK

-420 LNANSNLIITPH
+420 LNANSNLILTPH

-452 LQERRFELARAWSE
+452 LQERRFELAQAWSE

-515 QNYSPLQ
+515 QGYSPLQ

>member
-7 STEELDARASAKFG
+7 NTEELDARASAKFG

-30 AAGRIEREIRKR
+30 AAGRIESEIRKR
-42 LKKGSRILALC
+42 LKKGSHILALC
-53 GGGNNGADAMA
+53 GGGNNGADALA

-78 CVLENRSAAGKFQA
+78 CVLQNRSAAGKFQA
-92 EAARAA
+92 DAAQAA
-98 GVKFIDIASAKDDCK
+98 GVRLINIANAKYDCR
-113 HAVSASSKDACAHE
+113 HINSSSNKNACAYE
-127 SVGGSS
+127 SAGGSS
-133 LKGAGSCDD
+133 LKGASSCDD
-142 DPYNERESLSNA
+142 KLDNERESLSNA
-154 GIMGGGDKLSTKFKG
+154 DIMDGGDKLCA
-169 SKFTSAKFETAEHGG
+169 KFTSAKFETAEHDG
-184 DLGKPGNEC
+184 DFGKLGNDCSEL
-193 GNPSGVLRD
+193 SVLRD
-202 EITSAD
+202 EIINAD
-208 CIIDGIFGSGLNKPI
+208 CIIDGIFGSGLNKPV
-223 SPEICEILS
+223 SAEICEILS

-238 SLKIAIDIP
+238 SLKIAVDIP
-247 SGIDKSGRVL
+247 SGIDKSGRIL

-286 RIKVANLGISR
+286 CIKVANLGISR

-358 SVVSDE
+358 SVVSE
-364 PLNLSP
+364 GPLNLSP

-400 RDKSCVI
+400 RGKSCVI
-407 DADLCYE
+407 DADLCYK

-452 LQERRFELARAWSE
+452 LQERRFELAQAWSD

-480 IAQAGVIYVCDKGSA
+480 IAQEGIIYVCDKGSA
-495 ALAKGG
+495 VLAKGG

>member
-30 AAGRIEREIRKR
+30 AACKIESEIRKR
-42 LKKGSRILALC
+42 LKKGLRILALC
-53 GGGNNGADAMA
+53 GSGNNGADAIA

-78 CVLENRSAAGKFQA
+78 CVLENRSAAGEFQA
-92 EAARAA
+92 DAARAA
-98 GVKFIDIASAKDDCK
+98 GVKFIDIASAKDACE
-113 HAVSASSKDACAHE
+113 HVEGASSKDACAHE
-127 SVGGSS
+127 GVGGSS
-133 LKGAGSCDD
+133 LKGASEPRG
-142 DPYNERESLSNA
+142 ERESLSGA
-154 GIMGGGDKLSTKFKG
+154 DILCDGDKLS
-169 SKFTSAKFETAEHGG
+169 AKFEIAARG
-184 DLGKPGNEC
+184 DECSNLGNEC
-193 GNPSGVLRD
+193 GEPSVLRD

-208 CIIDGIFGSGLNKPI
+208 CIIDGIFGSGLNKAL
-223 SPEICEILS
+223 SSEICEILS
-232 LANSAK
+232 LANSSK
-238 SLKIAIDIP
+238 SLKIAVDIP
-247 SGIDKSGRVL
+247 SGIDKFGRIL
-257 GGAFCADLTITMGAL
+257 GGAFCADLTIAMGAL

-279 GAKDYVG
+279 GAKDQVG

-297 QNFEERSEYFLLQK
+297 SNFEGRSEYFLLQK

-358 SVVSDE
+358 SVVSE
-364 PLNLSP
+364 GPLNLSP

-385 CGCGLGEQKIDLAAL
+385 CGCGLGERKIDLAAL

-420 LNANSNLIITPH
+420 LNANSNLILTPH

-480 IAQAGVIYVCDKGSA
+480 ISQAGIIYVCDKGSA

>member
-21 LSEQILMEN
+21 LGEQILMEN
-30 AAGRIEREIRKR
+30 AAGRIESEIRKR
-42 LKKGSRILALC
+42 LKKGSRVLALC

-92 EAARAA
+92 DAAQAA
-98 GVKFIDIASAKDDCK
+98 GVKFIGIASAKDDCG
-113 HAVSASSKDACAHE
+113 HVEDASSKDACAHE
-127 SVGGSS
+127 SAGGFS
-133 LKGAGSCDD
+133 LKGASEPRREG
-142 DPYNERESLSNA
+142 ESLSGA
-154 GIMGGGDKLSTKFKG
+154 DISGGGDKLCA
-169 SKFTSAKFETAEHGG
+169 KFTGAKFEIAGRGDECSNLGG
-184 DLGKPGNEC
+184 EC
-193 GNPSGVLRD
+193 GEPSVLHD

-208 CIIDGIFGSGLNKPI
+208 CIIDGIFGSGLNKPV
-223 SPEICEILS
+223 SAEICEILS
-232 LANSAK
+232 ITNSTK
-238 SLKIAIDIP
+238 SLKIAVDIP
-247 SGIDKSGRVL
+247 SGIDKLGRIL
-257 GGAFCADLTITMGAL
+257 GGAFCADLTIAMGAL

-370 ILMQKSSFE
+370 ILMQKSSFNA
-379 HARVVV
+379 ARVVV
-385 CGCGLGEQKIDLAAL
+385 CGCGLGERKVDLAAL

-407 DADLCYE
+407 DADLCYK

-452 LQERRFELARAWSE
+452 LQERRFELAQAWSD

-480 IAQAGVIYVCDKGSA
+480 IAQAGIIYVCDKGSA

-515 QNYSPLQ
+515 QGYSPLQ

>member
-7 STEELDARASAKFG
+7 STAELDAQASAKFG

-30 AAGRIEREIRKR
+30 AAGRIESEIRKR
-42 LKKGSRILALC
+42 LKKGSRVLALC

-72 FSCTAL
+72 FSCAAL

-92 EAARAA
+92 DAAQAA
-98 GVKFIDIASAKDDCK
+98 GVKLIDIASAKDDCGR
-113 HAVSASSKDACAHE
+113 VEGASIKDACAHE
-127 SVGGSS
+127 SASGSS
-133 LKGAGSCDD
+133 LKGAGSCEGEPD
-142 DPYNERESLSNA
+142 NEREGLNGANIS
-154 GIMGGGDKLSTKFKG
+154 GGDDKLCA
-169 SKFTSAKFETAEHGG
+169 KFTSAKFETAKDGG
-184 DLGKPGNEC
+184 DFGNLGNEC
-193 GNPSGVLRD
+193 GEPRILHD

-208 CIIDGIFGSGLNKPI
+208 CIIDGIFGSGLNKAL
-223 SPEICEILS
+223 SSEICEILS
-232 LANSAK
+232 LANGTK
-238 SLKIAIDIP
+238 SLKIAVDIP
-247 SGIDKSGRVL
+247 SGIDKNGRVL
-257 GGAFCADLTITMGAL
+257 GATFCADLTIAMGAL

-279 GAKDYVG
+279 AAKDYIG

-297 QNFEERSEYFLLQK
+297 LNFEGRSEYFLLQK

-358 SVVSDE
+358 SVVSE
-364 PLNLSP
+364 GPLNLSP

-385 CGCGLGEQKIDLAAL
+385 CGCGLGERKIDLAAL

-420 LNANSNLIITPH
+420 LNANSNLILTPH

-452 LQERRFELARAWSE
+452 LQERRFELARTWSE

-480 IAQAGVIYVCDKGSA
+480 IAQAGIIYVCDKGSA
-495 ALAKGG
+495 VLAKGG

-515 QNYSPLQ
+515 QSYSPLQ

>member
-7 STEELDARASAKFG
+7 STAELDAQASAKFG

-30 AAGRIEREIRKR
+30 AAGRIESEIRKR
-42 LKKGSRILALC
+42 LKKGSRVLALC

-72 FSCTAL
+72 FSCAAL

-92 EAARAA
+92 DAAQAA
-98 GVKFIDIASAKDDCK
+98 GVKLIDIASAKDDCGR
-113 HAVSASSKDACAHE
+113 VEGASIKDACAHE
-127 SVGGSS
+127 SASGSY
-133 LKGAGSCDD
+133 LKDAGASE
-142 DPYNERESLSNA
+142 PRRELESLNGANIS
-154 GIMGGGDKLSTKFKG
+154 GGDDKLCA
-169 SKFTSAKFETAEHGG
+169 KFTSAKFETAKDGG
-184 DLGKPGNEC
+184 DFGNLGNEC
-193 GNPSGVLRD
+193 GEPRILHD

-223 SPEICEILS
+223 SSEICEILS
-232 LANSAK
+232 LANGTK
-238 SLKIAIDIP
+238 SLKIAVDIP
-247 SGIDKSGRVL
+247 SGIDKSGRIL
-257 GGAFCADLTITMGAL
+257 GGAFCADLTIAMGAL

-279 GAKDYVG
+279 AAKDYIG

-297 QNFEERSEYFLLQK
+297 LNFEGRSEYFLLQK

-358 SVVSDE
+358 SVVSE
-364 PLNLSP
+364 GPLNLSP

-385 CGCGLGEQKIDLAAL
+385 CGCGLGERKIDLAAL

-420 LNANSNLIITPH
+420 LNANSNLILTPH

-452 LQERRFELARAWSE
+452 LQERRFELARTWSE

-480 IAQAGVIYVCDKGSA
+480 IAQAGIIYVCDKGSA

-515 QNYSPLQ
+515 QGYSPLQ

>member
-30 AAGRIEREIRKR
+30 AAGRIEGEIRKR

-92 EAARAA
+92 DAAQAA
-98 GVKFIDIASAKDDCK
+98 GVKLIDIASAKDACGR
-113 HAVSASSKDACAHE
+113 VEGASSKDICAHE
-127 SVGGSS
+127 SVDGSS
-133 LKGAGSCDD
+133 SKGISSCEDE
-142 DPYNERESLSNA
+142 PHNKRESLNGADISCD
-154 GIMGGGDKLSTKFKG
+154 GDKLCAKFTSTKFEIAG
-169 SKFTSAKFETAEHGG
+169 RSGEHGN
-184 DLGKPGNEC
+184 LGSEC
-193 GNPSGVLRD
+193 GEPSVLHD
-202 EITSAD
+202 EITNAD
-208 CIIDGIFGSGLNKPI
+208 CIIDGIFGSGLNKPV
-223 SPEICEILS
+223 SAEICEILS
-232 LANSAK
+232 LTNSAK
-238 SLKIAIDIP
+238 SLKIAVDIP
-247 SGIDKSGRVL
+247 SGIDKNGRIL
-257 GGAFCADLTITMGAL
+257 GGAFCADLTIAMGAL

-297 QNFEERSEYFLLQK
+297 RNFEERSEYFLLQK

-358 SVVSDE
+358 SVVSE
-364 PLNLSP
+364 GPLNLSP
-370 ILMQKSSFE
+370 ILMQKSSFDA
-379 HARVVV
+379 ARVVV
-385 CGCGLGEQKIDLAAL
+385 CGCGLGERKIDLAAL

-420 LNANSNLIITPH
+420 LNANSNLILTPH

-452 LQERRFELARAWSE
+452 LQERRFELARAWSD

-480 IAQAGVIYVCDKGSA
+480 IAQAGIIYVCDKGSA

-515 QNYSPLQ
+515 QSYSPLQ

>member
-21 LSEQILMEN
+21 LGEQILMEN
-30 AAGRIEREIRKR
+30 AACRIEREIRKR

-78 CVLENRSAAGKFQA
+78 CVLQNRSAAGKFQT

-98 GVKFIDIASAKDDCK
+98 GVRLIDIASAKDDCG
-113 HAVSASSKDACAHE
+113 HVESASSKDACAHE
-127 SVGGSS
+127 SVEGSS
-133 LKGAGSCDD
+133 LNGIGSCEGE
-142 DPYNERESLSNA
+142 PRGECESLSSTD
-154 GIMGGGDKLSTKFKG
+154 ISGGDDKLCA
-169 SKFTSAKFETAEHGG
+169 KFTSAKFETAEHGS
-184 DLGKPGNEC
+184 EC
-193 GNPSGVLRD
+193 GNLDNDCGKPSGLRD

-208 CIIDGIFGSGLNKPI
+208 CIIDGIFGSGLNKAL
-223 SPEICEILS
+223 SSEICEILS

-238 SLKIAIDIP
+238 SLKIAVDIP

-257 GGAFCADLTITMGAL
+257 GAAFCADLTIAMGAL

-279 GAKDYVG
+279 GAKDQVG

-297 QNFEERSEYFLLQK
+297 SNFEERSEYFLLQK

-370 ILMQKSSFE
+370 ILMQKSSFNA
-379 HARVVV
+379 ARVVV
-385 CGCGLGEQKIDLAAL
+385 CGCGLGERKIDLAAL

-466 KFSGVLVLKGANTL
+466 KFSGALVLKGANTL

-515 QNYSPLQ
+515 QGYPPLQ

>member
-21 LSEQILMEN
+21 LGEQILMEN
-30 AAGRIEREIRKR
+30 AAGRIESEIRKR

-78 CVLENRSAAGKFQA
+78 CVLKNRSAAGKFQA
-92 EAARAA
+92 EAARAS
-98 GVKFIDIASAKDDCK
+98 GVRLIDIASAKDDCK
-113 HAVSASSKDACAHE
+113 HVGSASSKDACTHE

-133 LKGAGSCDD
+133 LKGAGSCDNK
-142 DPYNERESLSNA
+142 PPGERENLNGADIS
-154 GIMGGGDKLSTKFKG
+154 GGGDKLCA
-169 SKFTSAKFETAEHGG
+169 KFTSAKFEIAGHGDECS
-184 DLGKPGNEC
+184 DLGSEC
-193 GNPSGVLRD
+193 GKPSILRD
-202 EITSAD
+202 EITGAD
-208 CIIDGIFGSGLNKPI
+208 CIIDGIFGSGLNKPV
-223 SPEICEILS
+223 SGEICEILS

-238 SLKIAIDIP
+238 SLKIAVDIP
-247 SGIDKSGRVL
+247 SGIDKLGRVL
-257 GGAFCADLTITMGAL
+257 GCAFCADLTIAMGAL

-279 GAKDYVG
+279 TAKDHVG

-297 QNFEERSEYFLLQK
+297 SNFEERSEYFLLQK
-311 SDLKLPLRR
+311 SDLKLPLRT

-358 SVVSDE
+358 SIVSEE

-370 ILMQKSSFE
+370 ILMQKSSFDA
-379 HARVVV
+379 ARVVV

-400 RDKSCVI
+400 RGKSCVI

-414 REILSL
+414 SEILSL
-420 LNANSNLIITPH
+420 LSNNSNLILTPH

-452 LQERRFELARAWSE
+452 LQERRFELARAWSD

-480 IAQAGVIYVCDKGSA
+480 IAQAGIIYVCDKGSA

-515 QNYSPLQ
+515 QGYSPLQ

-548 DLIEEVKWL
+548 DRIEEVKWL

>member
-7 STEELDARASAKFG
+7 NTEELDARASAKFG
-21 LSEQILMEN
+21 LGEQILMEN
-30 AAGRIEREIRKR
+30 AACRIESEIRKR
-42 LKKGSRILALC
+42 LKKGSRVLALC
-53 GGGNNGADAMA
+53 GGGNNGADALA

-78 CVLENRSAAGKFQA
+78 CVLQNRSAASKFQV

-98 GVKFIDIASAKDDCK
+98 GVRLIDITSIKTACE
-113 HAVSASSKDACAHE
+113 HADSASGKDICMHE
-127 SVGGSS
+127 NTEGSS
-133 LKGAGSCDD
+133 LKGAGASE
-142 DPYNERESLSNA
+142 PRGERESLSGA
-154 GIMGGGDKLSTKFKG
+154 DISGGGDKLSV
-169 SKFTSAKFETAEHGG
+169 KFTSAKFETAERSGEYG
-184 DLGKPGNEC
+184 E
-193 GNPSGVLRD
+193 PSILHD

-208 CIIDGIFGSGLNKPI
+208 CIIDGIFGSGLNKAL
-223 SPEICEILS
+223 SSEICEILS

-238 SLKIAIDIP
+238 SLKIAVDIP
-247 SGIDKSGRVL
+247 SGINKSGRIL
-257 GGAFCADLTITMGAL
+257 GGAFCADLTIAMGAL

-279 GAKDYVG
+279 AAKDYVG

-297 QNFEERSEYFLLQK
+297 SNFERGSEYFLLQK
-311 SDLKLPLRR
+311 RDLKLPLRR

-379 HARVVV
+379 HAQVVV
-385 CGCGLGEQKIDLAAL
+385 CGCGLGERKIDLAAL
-400 RDKSCVI
+400 RGKSCVI

-414 REILSL
+414 SEILSL
-420 LNANSNLIITPH
+420 LSGNSNLILTPH

-480 IAQAGVIYVCDKGSA
+480 IARAGIIYVCDKGSA
-495 ALAKGG
+495 VLAKGG

-515 QNYSPLQ
+515 QHYSPLQ

>member
-7 STEELDARASAKFG
+7 NTEELDARASAKFG
-21 LSEQILMEN
+21 LGEQILMEN
-30 AAGRIEREIRKR
+30 AAGRIEGEIRKR
-42 LKKGSRILALC
+42 LKKGSRVLALC

-78 CVLENRSAAGKFQA
+78 CVLQNRSAAGKFQA
-92 EAARAA
+92 DAARAA
-98 GVKFIDIASAKDDCK
+98 GVKLINIASTKDTYG
-113 HAVSASSKDACAHE
+113 HVSGASSKDICTHE
-127 SVGGSS
+127 SAGGSY
-133 LKGAGSCDD
+133 LKDAGTSE
-142 DPYNERESLSNA
+142 PRSERESLSGAN
-154 GIMGGGDKLSTKFKG
+154 ISGGGDKLCA
-169 SKFTSAKFETAEHGG
+169 KFTSAKFETAEHGSECG
-184 DLGKPGNEC
+184 NLDNEC
-193 GNPSGVLRD
+193 GKPSVLRD

-208 CIIDGIFGSGLNKPI
+208 CIIDGVFGSGLNKAL
-223 SPEICEILS
+223 SSEICEILS

-238 SLKIAIDIP
+238 SLKIAVDIP
-247 SGIDKSGRVL
+247 SGIDKLGRIL
-257 GGAFCADLTITMGAL
+257 GGAFCADLTIAMGAL

-297 QNFEERSEYFLLQK
+297 QNFEEQSEYFLLQK

-358 SVVSDE
+358 SIVSEE

-385 CGCGLGEQKIDLAAL
+385 CGCGLGERKIDLAAL
-400 RDKSCVI
+400 QDKSCVI

-420 LNANSNLIITPH
+420 LNANSNLILTPH

-443 GIADLSVSE
+443 GITDLSVSE
-452 LQERRFELARAWSE
+452 LQERRFELARAWSD

-480 IAQAGVIYVCDKGSA
+480 IAQAGIIYVCDKGSA

-515 QNYSPLQ
+515 QGYPPLQ

>member
-7 STEELDARASAKFG
+7 DTEELDARASAKFG
-21 LSEQILMEN
+21 LGEQILMET
-30 AAGRIEREIRKR
+30 AACRIESEIRKR
-42 LKKGSRILALC
+42 LKKGSRVLALC

-78 CVLENRSAAGKFQA
+78 CVLQNRSVAGKFQA

-98 GVKFIDIASAKDDCK
+98 GVRLIDIASAKDDCK
-113 HAVSASSKDACAHE
+113 HAGSASSKDACAHE

-142 DPYNERESLSNA
+142 DPDNERESLSNA
-154 GIMGGGDKLSTKFKG
+154 GIMGGGDKLSA
-169 SKFTSAKFETAEHGG
+169 KFTSAKFETAERSGEC
-184 DLGKPGNEC
+184 GKP
-193 GNPSGVLRD
+193 SVLSD
-202 EITSAD
+202 EITNAD
-208 CIIDGIFGSGLNKPI
+208 CIIDGIFGSGLNKPV
-223 SPEICEILS
+223 SAEICEILS

-238 SLKIAIDIP
+238 SLKIAVDIP
-247 SGIDKSGRVL
+247 SGIDKSGRIL
-257 GGAFCADLTITMGAL
+257 GAAFCADLTIAMGAL

-279 GAKDYVG
+279 AAKDCVG

-297 QNFEERSEYFLLQK
+297 SNFEKESKYFLLQK

-334 VSGQMSGAAQM
+334 VSGQMSGAAQI

-358 SVVSDE
+358 SVVSE
-364 PLNLSP
+364 GPLNLSP
-370 ILMQKSSFE
+370 ILMQKSSFDA
-379 HARVVV
+379 ARVVV
-385 CGCGLGEQKIDLAAL
+385 CGCGLGERKIDLAAL

-407 DADLCYE
+407 DADLCYK

-452 LQERRFELARAWSE
+452 LQERRFELARAWSK

-515 QNYSPLQ
+515 QGYSPLQ

>member
-21 LSEQILMEN
+21 LGEQILMEN
-30 AAGRIEREIRKR
+30 AACRIEREVRKR

-78 CVLENRSAAGKFQA
+78 CVFQNKGAAGKFQA
-92 EAARAA
+92 DAAQAV
-98 GVKFIDIASAKDDCK
+98 GVKFIDIASAKDDCG
-113 HAVSASSKDACAHE
+113 HVEGASSKDICTHE
-127 SVGGSS
+127 GVGGSY
-133 LKGAGSCDD
+133 LKGTGASEPRG
-142 DPYNERESLSNA
+142 ERESLSGA
-154 GIMGGGDKLSTKFKG
+154 DILCDGDKLSA
-169 SKFTSAKFETAEHGG
+169 KFTSAKFEIAGHGS
-184 DLGKPGNEC
+184 EC
-193 GNPSGVLRD
+193 GNLGSECGVTSVLRD
-202 EITSAD
+202 EITKAD

-223 SPEICEILS
+223 SSEICEILS

-238 SLKIAIDIP
+238 ALKIAVDIP
-247 SGIDKSGRVL
+247 SGIDKSGRIL
-257 GGAFCADLTITMGAL
+257 GGAFCADLTIAMGAL

-279 GAKDYVG
+279 AAKDYVG
-286 RIKVANLGISR
+286 QIKVANLGISR
-297 QNFEERSEYFLLQK
+297 SNFEGRSEYFLLQK

-358 SVVSDE
+358 SVVSE
-364 PLNLSP
+364 GPLNLSP

-407 DADLCYE
+407 DADLCYK

-420 LNANSNLIITPH
+420 LNANSNLILTPH

-515 QNYSPLQ
+515 QGYSPLQ

>member
-7 STEELDARASAKFG
+7 STEGLDARASAKFG

-30 AAGRIEREIRKR
+30 AAGRIEGEIRKR

-53 GGGNNGADAMA
+53 GSGNNGADAMA

-78 CVLENRSAAGKFQA
+78 CVFQNKGAAGKFQA
-92 EAARAA
+92 DAAQAA
-98 GVKFIDIASAKDDCK
+98 GVKFIDIASAKDACE
-113 HAVSASSKDACAHE
+113 HVEGASSKDACAHE

-133 LKGAGSCDD
+133 LKGASEPRG
-142 DPYNERESLSNA
+142 ELESLSGA
-154 GIMGGGDKLSTKFKG
+154 DISGGGNKLSA
-169 SKFTSAKFETAEHGG
+169 KFTSAKFEIAGHGSEC
-184 DLGKPGNEC
+184 GKPSN
-193 GNPSGVLRD
+193 LRD

-208 CIIDGIFGSGLNKPI
+208 CIIDGIFGSGLNKAL
-223 SPEICEILS
+223 SSEICEILS
-232 LANSAK
+232 LANSSK
-238 SLKIAIDIP
+238 SLKIAVDIP
-247 SGIDKSGRVL
+247 SGIDKLGRIL
-257 GGAFCADLTITMGAL
+257 GGAFCADLTIAMGAL

-279 GAKDYVG
+279 AAKDYVG
-286 RIKVANLGISR
+286 QIKIANLGISR
-297 QNFEERSEYFLLQK
+297 QNFEGRSEYFLLQK
-311 SDLKLPLRR
+311 SDLKLPLRT

-358 SVVSDE
+358 SVVSDG

-370 ILMQKSSFE
+370 ILMQKNSFE

-385 CGCGLGEQKIDLAAL
+385 CGCGLGERKIDLAAL
-400 RDKSCVI
+400 RGKSCVI

-420 LNANSNLIITPH
+420 LNASSNLIITPH

-480 IAQAGVIYVCDKGSA
+480 IAQAGIIYVCDKGSA

-515 QNYSPLQ
+515 QGYSPLQ

>member
-21 LSEQILMEN
+21 LGEQILMEN
-30 AAGRIEREIRKR
+30 AAGRIESEIRKR
-42 LKKGSRILALC
+42 LKKGSRVLALC

-78 CVLENRSAAGKFQA
+78 CMLQNRSAAGKFQA

-98 GVKFIDIASAKDDCK
+98 GVRLIDIASTKDAYG
-113 HAVSASSKDACAHE
+113 HVSGASSKDACAHE
-127 SVGGSS
+127 SVEGFSLNGISS
-133 LKGAGSCDD
+133 CESEPRGEGK
-142 DPYNERESLSNA
+142 SLSGAN
-154 GIMGGGDKLSTKFKG
+154 ILSGDKLSA
-169 SKFTSAKFETAEHGG
+169 KFTSAKFETAEHDG
-184 DLGKPGNEC
+184 DFGKPGNDC
-193 GNPSGVLRD
+193 GEPSGALCD

-208 CIIDGIFGSGLNKPI
+208 CIIDGIFGSGLNKPV
-223 SPEICEILS
+223 SAEICEILS
-232 LANSAK
+232 IANSAK
-238 SLKIAIDIP
+238 SLKIAVDIP
-247 SGIDKSGRVL
+247 SGINKLGRVL
-257 GGAFCADLTITMGAL
+257 GGAFCADLTIAMGAL

-279 GAKDYVG
+279 VAKDCVG

-297 QNFEERSEYFLLQK
+297 SNFEKGGEYFLLQK

-370 ILMQKSSFE
+370 ILMQKSSFNA
-379 HARVVV
+379 ARVVV
-385 CGCGLGEQKIDLAAL
+385 CGCGLGERKVDLAAL

-407 DADLCYE
+407 DADLCYK

-480 IAQAGVIYVCDKGSA
+480 IAQAGIIYVCDKGSA

-515 QNYSPLQ
+515 QGYSPLQ

-548 DLIEEVKWL
+548 DLIEDVKWL